1 MNVTFITPAP
11 DIKRNALY
19 RLGGHLYGHSNPITG
34 PLVLGGILR
43 KAGHRVE
50 VYEELNGRVSYDRLL
65 RETDVLCLYAM
76 TTTFPRACDIAR
88 MFREKGHARI
98 IMDGIYP
105 SASPEEAL
113 PHVDQVVVGEAESV
127 ILDVVEGRITDP
139 IVHAEP
145 ICDLDT
151 IPFPDYSVLKTPVS
165 CANVITSRGCP
176 FRCTF
181 CTTSRMFAPYRRR
194 SVDSV
199 IAELRMLHE
208 RGFQYMNFEDDNFT
222 ADKDRAKEICHRM
235 IAEHLQ
241 FRETFFFGRTDMAKD
256 PELLDLLAKAH
267 LTRVLIG
274 IESLNQAALDD
285 INKGQ
290 SIADIERAGIACR
303 DHGIRVIA
311 SVVLGI
317 DEDSPEDIK
326 RSVDFAKSIDA
337 YQIQPAVLTPFPGT
351 PVYDEFVKEGRMITK
366 DWGLF
371 DMTNVTF
378 QPRRMSP
385 WTLQECFFDACNNF
399 YDLPSAFR
407 IWHLFGPEYGL
418 RRIWL
423 AFGTSAGVPIAR
435 FAAEHFP
442 DTPYYKL
449 KRIPW
454 KYAKDEIAKVPA
466 PEPTTETAALPFE
479 AIEKN
484 RDLDEESRRR
494 IAAAVAGVG
503 AVALAMARRPTVRA
517 SIRRHSAM
525 AALV

>member
-98 IMDGIYP
+98 IMGGIYP

-199 IAELRMLHE
+199 IAEIKHYKEM
-208 RGFQYMNFEDDNFT
+208 GFRYMNFEDDNFT
-222 ADKDRAKEICHRM
+222 ADKDRAKEICRRI
-235 IAEHLQ
+235 IAENLQ
-241 FRETFFFGRTDMAKD
+241 FEDTFFFGRTDMAND
-256 PELLDLLAKAH
+256 PELLDLLAAAH
-267 LTRVLIG
+267 LNWVLIG
-274 IESLNQAALDD
+274 IESLNQAALDEIDKHQSVED
-285 INKGQ
+285 IR
-290 SIADIERAGIACR
+290 RAGIACKE
-303 DHGIRVIA
+303 HGIQLDRAPSLNPFSLCMECWLTDPDGYQVVIA
-311 SVVLGI
+311 G
-317 DEDSPEDIK
+317 
-326 RSVDFAKSIDA
+326 
-337 YQIQPAVLTPFPGT
+337 
-351 PVYDEFVKEGRMITK
+351 
-366 DWGLF
+366 
-371 DMTNVTF
+371 
-378 QPRRMSP
+378 
-385 WTLQECFFDACNNF
+385 
-399 YDLPSAFR
+399 PSAREDKQGREF
-407 IWHLFGPEYGL
+407 
-418 RRIWL
+418 
-423 AFGTSAGVPIAR
+423 
-435 FAAEHFP
+435 
-442 DTPYYKL
+442 
-449 KRIPW
+449 
-454 KYAKDEIAKVPA
+454 
-466 PEPTTETAALPFE
+466 
-479 AIEKN
+479 
-484 RDLDEESRRR
+484 
-494 IAAAVAGVG
+494 
-503 AVALAMARRPTVRA
+503 
-517 SIRRHSAM
+517 
-525 AALV
+525 

>member
-1 MNVTFITPAP
+1 MNVTFVTPAA
-11 DIKRNALY
+11 ALRRLDAY
-19 RLGGHLYGHSNPITG
+19 RIGSRLYGTRDSITG
-34 PLVLGGILR
+34 PLILAGIVR
-43 KAGHRVE
+43 EAGHDVE
-50 VYEELNGRVSYDRLL
+50 AYEELNGDVDYDRLL
-65 RETDVLCLYAM
+65 EWTDVLCLYTM
-76 TTTFPRACDIAR
+76 TSNAPRAYDLADL
-88 MFREKGHARI
+88 FHEKGHAHVLI
-98 IMDGIYP
+98 GGIHA
-105 SASPEEAL
+105 SALPEEAL
-113 PHVDQVVVGEAESV
+113 RHADQVLVGEGENT
-127 ILDVVEGRITDP
+127 IIDVVEGRITDP
-139 IVHAEP
+139 IVQCAP
-145 ICDLDT
+145 VLDLDAV
-151 IPFPDYSVLKTPVS
+151 PWPDYSVLKTPVE
-165 CANVITSRGCP
+165 AADIMTSRGCP

-181 CTTSRMFAPYRRR
+181 CTTSRMFSPYRKR

-199 IAELRMLHE
+199 IAEIKHYKEM
-208 RGFQYMNFEDDNFT
+208 GFRYMNFEDDNFT
-222 ADKDRAKEICHRM
+222 ADKDRAKEICRRM

-503 AVALAMARRPTVRA
+503 AVALAVARRPSVRA
-517 SIRRHSAM
+517 SLRRRSVM

>member
-76 TTTFPRACDIAR
+76 TTTFPRACAIAR

-98 IMDGIYP
+98 LMGGIYP

-113 PHVDQVVVGEAESV
+113 PHVDQVVVGEGESV

-222 ADKDRAKEICHRM
+222 ADKDRAKEICRRI
-235 IAEHLQ
+235 IAENLQ
-241 FRETFFFGRTDMAKD
+241 FEDTFFFGRTDMAND
-256 PELLDLLAKAH
+256 PELLDLLAAAH
-267 LTRVLIG
+267 LNWVLIG
-274 IESLNQAALDD
+274 IESLNQAALDEIDKHQSVED
-285 INKGQ
+285 IR
-290 SIADIERAGIACR
+290 RAGIACKE
-303 DHGIRVIA
+303 HGIQLIA
-311 SVVLGI
+311 SIVLGI
-317 DEDSPEDIK
+317 DQDGPEDIA
-326 RSVDFAKSIDA
+326 RTVEFTKSIDA
-337 YQIQPAVLTPFPGT
+337 SKLQPAILTPFPGT
-351 PVYDEFVKEGRMITK
+351 PVYEQFCKEGRMIASDER
-366 DWGLF
+366 DWEQF
-371 DMTNVTF
+371 DMMNATF
-378 QPRRMSP
+378 QPKKMSP
-385 WTLQECFFDACNNF
+385 WDLEMEFYRSACSF
-399 YDLPSAFR
+399 YDRKSTLRMAR
-407 IWHLFGPEYGL
+407 LFGPGYAMKRYGL
-418 RRIWL
+418 AVCARL
-423 AFGTSAGVPIAR
+423 GR
-435 FAAEHFP
+435 FAVWTAGTFAK
-442 DTPYYKL
+442 DTPYYRL
-449 KRIPW
+449 KHEPW
-454 KYAKDEIAKVPA
+454 MFADENGKGAAPAKSEVDTRELLERVLLAVD
-466 PEPTTETAALPFE
+466 TV
-479 AIEKN
+479 AI
-484 RDLDEESRRR
+484 
-494 IAAAVAGVG
+494 VG
-503 AVALAMARRPTVRA
+503 LGIARRKEVLA
-517 SIRRHSAM
+517 
-525 AALV
+525 

>member
-1 MNVTFITPAP
+1 MNVTFVTPAP

-98 IMDGIYP
+98 IMGGIYP

-222 ADKDRAKEICHRM
+222 ADKDRAKEICRRI
-235 IAEHLQ
+235 IAENLQ
-241 FRETFFFGRTDMAKD
+241 FEDTFFFGRTDMAND
-256 PELLDLLAKAH
+256 PELLDLLAAAH
-267 LTRVLIG
+267 LNWVLIG
-274 IESLNQAALDD
+274 IESLNQAALDEIDKHQSVED
-285 INKGQ
+285 IR
-290 SIADIERAGIACR
+290 RAGIACKE
-303 DHGIRVIA
+303 HGIQLIA
-311 SVVLGI
+311 SIVLGI
-317 DEDSPEDIK
+317 DQDGPEDIA
-326 RSVDFAKSIDA
+326 RTVEFAKSIDA
-337 YQIQPAVLTPFPGT
+337 SKLQPAILTPFPGT
-351 PVYDEFVKEGRMITK
+351 PVYEQFCKEGRMIASDER
-366 DWGLF
+366 DWEQF
-371 DMTNVTF
+371 DMMNATF
-378 QPRRMSP
+378 QPKKMSP
-385 WTLQECFFDACNNF
+385 WDLEMEFYRSACSF
-399 YDLPSAFR
+399 YDRKSTLRMAR
-407 IWHLFGPEYGL
+407 LFGPGYAMKRYGL
-418 RRIWL
+418 AVCARL
-423 AFGTSAGVPIAR
+423 GR
-435 FAAEHFP
+435 FAVWTAGTFAK
-442 DTPYYKL
+442 DTPYYRL
-449 KRIPW
+449 KHEPW
-454 KYAKDEIAKVPA
+454 MFADENGKGAAPAKGSVDTRELLERVLLAVD
-466 PEPTTETAALPFE
+466 TV
-479 AIEKN
+479 AI
-484 RDLDEESRRR
+484 
-494 IAAAVAGVG
+494 VG
-503 AVALAMARRPTVRA
+503 LGIARRKEVLA
-517 SIRRHSAM
+517 
-525 AALV
+525 